1 MWKRGQHELFY
12 FLDRSDSDLHDPFTM
27 FHILKDGI
35 SLHVLSNKEI
45 FSTHNNLLEIL
56 FGACQLGFLPNVN
69 TTRVE
74 ESKLNS

>member
-1 MWKRGQHELFY
+1 
-12 FLDRSDSDLHDPFTM
+12 M